1 MHDIDRCFGCEAIV
15 GRARSK
21 RVRDVIAKD
30 AAGFGGDDLDGQ
42 ILREFRRDPARMCR
56 DRYAVPAFGEFAQKT
71 PRDETVTVRV
81 VIGERVRPV
90 ENENP

>member
-1 MHDIDRCFGCEAIV
+1 
-15 GRARSK
+15 
-21 RVRDVIAKD
+21 
-30 AAGFGGDDLDGQ
+30 
-42 ILREFRRDPARMCR
+42 MCR